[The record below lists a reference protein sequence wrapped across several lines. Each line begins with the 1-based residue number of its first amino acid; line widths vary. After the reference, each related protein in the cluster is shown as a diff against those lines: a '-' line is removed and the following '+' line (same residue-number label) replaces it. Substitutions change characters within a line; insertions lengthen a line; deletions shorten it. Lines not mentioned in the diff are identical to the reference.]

1 MRREVAYV
9 ALTGI
14 WCAGIVQALVNVLR
28 PDWAPIVIDVLTGH
42 PRRDREQA
50 AATRWGQVVKKAGI
64 QDLTPPTAQMS
75 TAA

>member
-50 AATRWGQVVKKAGI
+50 AATRRGQVVKKAGV
-64 QDLTPPTAQMS
+64 QDLTPPTAEMS